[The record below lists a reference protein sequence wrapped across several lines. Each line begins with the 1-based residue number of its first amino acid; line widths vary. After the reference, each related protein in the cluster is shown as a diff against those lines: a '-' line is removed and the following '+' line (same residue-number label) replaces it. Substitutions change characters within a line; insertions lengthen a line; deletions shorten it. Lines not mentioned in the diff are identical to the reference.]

1 MSNYAKI
8 NIDEVE
14 DLAPQFGMAE
24 MGEARFARSAIGG
37 ERIGLAYYRLKPDQ
51 RLGFGH
57 RHAED
62 EEVYMVLSGSG
73 RFKVGDEVFAVGPRD
88 LIYVPPQSMRGW
100 EGDAGGMEVVAFG
113 SHTDGAHADMDQEFW
128 TD

>member
-1 MSNYAKI
+1 MSDYVKV

-14 DLAPQFGMAE
+14 DLAPQFGMGE

-37 ERIGLAYYRLKPDQ
+37 QGIGLAYYRLNPSQ

-62 EEVYMVLSGSG
+62 EEAQQA
-73 RFKVGDEVFAVGPRD
+73 R
-88 LIYVPPQSMRGW
+88 
-100 EGDAGGMEVVAFG
+100 EGAA
-113 SHTDGAHADMDQEFW
+113 
-128 TD
+128 